1 MLLTNSYRDLSI
13 EKSQTNRS
21 ENNLSSLQIQEA
33 SGDTSTVNKTNIEI
47 VSPKKSKIQT
57 LQERILKMKQRHLKL
72 KFREDKKKQL
82 GLKDSLDVSNTDNN
96 NRTKKRRKTKSRY
109 NQKELLKDNL
119 STEES

>member
-1 MLLTNSYRDLSI
+1 
-13 EKSQTNRS
+13 
-21 ENNLSSLQIQEA
+21 
-33 SGDTSTVNKTNIEI
+33 
-47 VSPKKSKIQT
+47 
-57 LQERILKMKQRHLKL
+57 MKQRHLKL